1 MKHKP
6 LIRILPGLLKHP
18 AMRDPRAVCVVVNS
32 LFWFAC
38 LPAFG
43 VSPSPIPAAT
53 ERVVT
58 PTPAGPSL
66 PRALK
71 PENFAALREVDEPN
85 ISPDGNFIA
94 YVVKVADMEK
104 DKRPGNLWLA
114 KWDGSENRALTFGN
128 KGQSHPRW
136 SPDGKWIGFL
146 SGREDE
152 NEVDQ
157 LWILSSNGGE
167 AEKFTDTKGGVE
179 DFAWSPDSKRIAL
192 VVHDPDP
199 REPEKKEKEKK
210 TVPPIVIDR
219 LFFKKDID
227 GYLTQRYSHLQ
238 LLDLTNR
245 KVEAL
250 TTGTHDDLLPAWS
263 PDGKE
268 IAFVTKRGDD
278 PDRTG
283 NWDVY
288 IIGAQPGAQERQLTT
303 SPEADPNP
311 DWESAPAWSPDG
323 KSIAYIHG
331 GDPKKIEYA
340 VHSLA
345 VIPTAGG
352 QARVLTEKLDRNVVQ
367 PHWSTDGK
375 SVFVVVEDDGAEH
388 LARVPVNGDALKPV
402 TSGRRKVTAYDVSR
416 DGRIIVRASTPDRP
430 YEIFAAEKGNLR
442 DLTKQTEAFIK
453 EFRLARVDETKFKS
467 ADGTEIHGF
476 IVHPLD
482 PAVAGSKPPALLRP
496 HGGPQSQYA
505 NEFDFEKQLF
515 AANGYA
521 VIMPNPRGSTGR
533 GTDFAMGIYADWGH
547 RDVEDDLAAVDDA
560 VARGVADPDRLG
572 VGGWSYGGISTN
584 YLIATT
590 TRFKAAT
597 SGASISNVLAGYGT
611 DQYVLDYEDEL
622 GVPWKNTETWLRLSY
637 PFLHADKIKTPTLFL
652 CGENDFN
659 VPLLNTEQ
667 MYQALRSLG
676 VPTELVI
683 YPGQNHG
690 LKKPSYIID
699 RFQRYLDWYAK
710 WIRPA
715 KTTAP

>member
-1 MKHKP
+1 M
-6 LIRILPGLLKHP
+6 LRIISVVLFAFV
-18 AMRDPRAVCVVVNS
+18 AMAARTS
-32 LFWFAC
+32 FA
-38 LPAFG
+38 AD
-43 VSPSPIPAAT
+43 SARS
-53 ERVVT
+53 
-58 PTPAGPSL
+58 
-66 PRALK
+66 LK
-71 PENFAALREVDEPN
+71 PEDWGTLRDVDEPN
-85 ISPDGNFIA
+85 ISPDGNLVV

-136 SPDGKWIGFL
+136 SPDAKWIAFL

-152 NEVDQ
+152 NETGQ
-157 LWILSSNGGE
+157 LWLLPSNGGE
-167 AEKFTDTKGGVE
+167 AEKITDLKGGVE
-179 DFAWSPDSKRIAL
+179 NFAWSPDSKRIAL
-192 VVHDPDP
+192 VVHDADP

-227 GYLTQRYSHLQ
+227 GYLTRRYSHLQ
-238 LLDLTNR
+238 LLDLTSR
-245 KVEAL
+245 KIEPL
-250 TTGTHDDLLPAWS
+250 TSGAHDDLLPAWS

-268 IAFVTKRGDD
+268 IAFVTRRGDD
-278 PDRTG
+278 PDRTT

-288 IIGAQPGAQERQLTT
+288 VIGAQPGAKERQLTT

-311 DWESAPAWSPDG
+311 EWESAPAWSPDG
-323 KSIAYIHG
+323 RFIAYIHG

-345 VIPTAGG
+345 VIPLAGG
-352 QARVLTEKLDRNVVQ
+352 PAKILTEKLDRNVIQ
-367 PHWSTDGK
+367 PHWATDGQ
-375 SVFVVVEDDGAEH
+375 SVFIVVEDDGAQH
-388 LARVPVNGDALKPV
+388 LARVPLDGGAIERV
-402 TSGRRKVTAYDVSR
+402 TTGRRKVTAYDVSR
-416 DGRIIVRASTPDRP
+416 DGRIIVRASTPERP
-430 YEIFAAEKGNLR
+430 YEIFAAEKDNLR
-442 DLTKQTEAFIK
+442 DLTKQTEAFVK
-453 EFRLARVDETKFKS
+453 EIRVARVEETKFKS

-476 IVHPLD
+476 IVTQLD
-482 PAVAGSKPPALLRP
+482 PPAAGTKPPTLLRP

-505 NEFDFEKQLF
+505 NEFSFEAQLF

-560 VARGVADPDRLG
+560 VTRGLADPDRLG

-611 DQYVLDYEDEL
+611 DQYILDYENEL
-622 GVPWKNTETWLRLSY
+622 GVPWKNAETWMRLSY

-652 CGENDFN
+652 CGQNDFN

-690 LKKPSYIID
+690 LRKPSYVID
-699 RFQRYLDWYAK
+699 RFKRYLDWYAK
-710 WIRPA
+710 WMGPRKA
-715 KTTAP
+715 AAL